1 MSDPQQEPI
10 NWLQMWSQF
19 RRNVQADKLAA
30 LCRAWGC
37 TPEATKWLGVGWN
50 GAKNA
55 WIFPERDAEGEIVG
69 LTCRAAERDGT
80 PKPGQRAKYAIPGST
95 RGLTYAPDPEW
106 GVIPKYID
114 HPIPI
119 PEGASDVLASLSIG
133 MYAIGRP
140 SATGTADS
148 NAWLQK
154 LVKGRDIALCME
166 YDKGAGMVSVLD
178 HAKRLF
184 KHCTSIRFLEPPE
197 GVKDI
202 REWLMMDSAVD
213 EIDFQLKRK
222 PFEASSLTLIAGDVL
237 TSSAPMD
244 VAKSFIVENYNQAGK
259 TTLRRWNGRW
269 MYWDGNGYYPSEEES
284 VRNRAYQYLDGKQIL
299 APPKDPNSG
308 AEWKEEP
315 FQPSRHKVGNIV
327 DAARAVESVAMPDKT
342 AMPCWLET
350 PGSLPRVD
358 NLIVFQNGILD
369 VAAYAK
375 SGKAKWLPK
384 TPLLFTQNYCPYI
397 YRPEAL
403 PQAKPFVDWLYSV
416 VNGCNDTVQLLRQ
429 WGGYC
434 MTNNNSFE
442 KFMFIYGRPSAGKGT
457 FLDVLKKVIGPRNV
471 YSMKLESLGDGFSLY
486 SAMGHTNV
494 FMPDT
499 QAKDFEKTS
508 NALEIIKTIT
518 GRGSIDVAGK
528 GVQARSYDLN
538 CRFTIAANE
547 IPNFHDSAGALR
559 RRLLIAPF
567 PNSYEGQMDR
577 ELKDRLVAPEIIQGA
592 AAWFVQGYI
601 DLLADGEFPMPAAAK
616 QIQRDFE
623 ESNNPVS
630 AFFSDNVVLEPL
642 GRIPKGTIYDSYER
656 WCKENGYRPWKQSR
670 FKLAF
675 VQMNPGI
682 ATSRA
687 RTGEFPG
694 ERPHIYTGVRLKGPL
709 DA

>member
-1 MSDPQQEPI
+1 MTEEQQQVV
-10 NWLQMWSQF
+10 NWDQMWSQF
-19 RRNVQADKLAA
+19 VRNVQPNKVDELA
-30 LCRAWGC
+30 RAWGV
-37 TPEATKWLGVGWN
+37 THEAIQWLGIGWN
-50 GAKNA
+50 GAKSA
-55 WIFPERDAEGEIVG
+55 WIFREFDDQGQIVG
-69 LTCRAAERDGT
+69 LTCRAAESNGR
-80 PKPGQRAKYAIPGST
+80 PKSGQRSKYAITGST

-106 GVIPKYID
+106 GVVPKYID

-119 PEGASDVLASLSIG
+119 PEGPSDVLAALSIN

-140 SATGTADS
+140 SATGTTDS

-184 KHCTSIRFLEPPE
+184 KHCNSIRFLEPPE

-202 REWLMMDSAVD
+202 REWIRVDSAVD
-213 EIDFQLKRK
+213 EIDFQLRRK

-244 VAKSFIVENYNQAGK
+244 VAKSFIMETYNQAGK
-259 TTLRRWNGRW
+259 ITLRRWNGRW
-269 MYWDGNGYYPSEEES
+269 MYWDSNGYMPLEEET
-284 VRNRAYQYLDGKQIL
+284 VRNAAYQYLDGKRIL
-299 APPKDPNSG
+299 VPPKDPNSG

-315 FQPSRHKVGNIV
+315 FHPSRHKVGNVV
-327 DAARAVESVAMPDKT
+327 DASRAVGGVAMDDGVT
-342 AMPCWLET
+342 MPCWLET
-350 PGSLPRVD
+350 PGSLPPVD
-358 NLIVFQNGILD
+358 NLVVFKNGILD
-369 VAAYAK
+369 VGEYART
-375 SGKAKWLPK
+375 GKPKWLPK
-384 TPLLFTQNYCPYI
+384 TPLLFTQNYCPYVF
-397 YRPEAL
+397 RPEAL

-416 VNGCNDTVQLLRQ
+416 VNGCNDTVQLLRR

-457 FLDVLKKVIGPRNV
+457 FLEVLERAIGARNI
-471 YSMKLESLGDGFSLY
+471 YQMQLESLGDGFSLY

-508 NALEIIKTIT
+508 KALEVIKTIT
-518 GRGSIDVAGK
+518 GRGAIDVAGK
-528 GVQARSYDLN
+528 GVQARSYRLN
-538 CRFTIAANE
+538 CRFTIAAND

-567 PNSYEGQMDR
+567 PNVYEKNMDR
-577 ELKDRLVAPEIIQGA
+577 GLKDRLITPEIIQGA
-592 AAWFVQGYI
+592 AAWFIRGYM
-601 DLLADGEFPMPAAAK
+601 DLLADGEFPMPPAAQ

-630 AFFSDNVVLEPL
+630 AFFADNCVLDQHA
-642 GRIPKGTIYDSYER
+642 RIPKATIYESYER
-656 WCKENGYRPWKQSR
+656 WCKENGYRPWRQSR

-675 VQMNPGI
+675 VQMSPQIKPGR
-682 ATSRA
+682 ATVN
-687 RTGEFPG
+687 EFG
-694 ERPHIYTGVRLKGPL
+694 HGRPNIYTGVRLKGPL